1 MENRSFEGF
10 QFKRYVSLPEGK
22 PKLNMIMFG
31 STDRAILFRNL
42 GFGLI
47 MTDSSLKLQIFPV
60 LSDENMFAVHIY
72 IHKIS
77 HQIYNILCHNDM
89 FFIYHINHI
98 QLNIHEP
105 MAGRFS
111 RNRL

>member
-1 MENRSFEGF
+1 M
-10 QFKRYVSLPEGK
+10 SLPEGK

-60 LSDENMFAVHIY
+60 LSDDNMFAVHIY

-77 HQIYNILCHNDM
+77 HQICKMTCLSL
-89 FFIYHINHI
+89 FSIYHINHI

-105 MAGRFS
+105 MAGPFS
-111 RNRL
+111 RNR

>member
-31 STDRAILFRNL
+31 STDRAILLRNL

-47 MTDSSLKLQIFPV
+47 MTDSSLKLQIFAV
-60 LSDENMFAVHIY
+60 LSDDHMFA
-72 IHKIS
+72 
-77 HQIYNILCHNDM
+77 L
-89 FFIYHINHI
+89 
-98 QLNIHEP
+98 
-105 MAGRFS
+105 
-111 RNRL
+111 